1 MKQNM
6 KKTIVLIFS
15 ALVTFSSVAMAADA
29 AEMSAQ
35 TVKPSKKAK
44 AEIREVTFN
53 VHLHCN
59 SCVKKIQE
67 NIAFEKGVKD
77 LKVSLEE
84 QTVYVKYDASK
95 TNEEVLKNAII
106 KLGVPVIDK
115 GHSGHDHKH

>member
-6 KKTIVLIFS
+6 KKTLVLIFS

-95 TNEEVLKNAII
+95 TNEEVLKNAIV
-106 KLGVPVIDK
+106 KLGIPVIDK
-115 GHSGHDHKH
+115 GQSGHDHKH